1 MRHRLIGVGATLV
14 TIAAAAAFVAAKD
27 RTPEPQ
33 AGPPPVVQGQPPAG
47 QGQMGQMGPGPAQR
61 GRGVQQGPGVPQQ
74 PGGGRGRGMNGQGPG
89 MGPGGPGRGA
99 LGPLGALDLTEDQ
112 RAAITDLQRASR
124 DQAAPL
130 ENELEF
136 VQKSLHRELFADKR
150 DSGKIT
156 SLSARVSALQKQLAD
171 VHVKTATSVSDLL
184 TETQRETMRLGG
196 GREGRMGRGGGEP
209 GRMRAPR
216 GSR

>member
-1 MRHRLIGVGATLV
+1 MRHRLIGVGATV
-14 TIAAAAAFVAAKD
+14 ATIAAAVAFVAAQD
-27 RTPEPQ
+27 RISEPQ
-33 AGPPPVVQGQPPAG
+33 AGPPPVVQGPPPAG
-47 QGQMGQMGPGPAQR
+47 QGQMGAGPAQR
-61 GRGVQQGPGVPQQ
+61 GRGMQQGPGAPQQ
-74 PGGGRGRGMNGQGPG
+74 PGGRGRGMDGQGPG
-89 MGPGGPGRGA
+89 MGRGGPGRGA

-112 RAAITDLQRASR
+112 RAAITDLKRASR

-156 SLSARVSALQKQLAD
+156 NLSARVSALQKQLAD

-184 TETQRETMRLGG
+184 TETQRETMRLSG

-209 GRMRAPR
+209 GRMGRRGAPGR
-216 GSR
+216 R